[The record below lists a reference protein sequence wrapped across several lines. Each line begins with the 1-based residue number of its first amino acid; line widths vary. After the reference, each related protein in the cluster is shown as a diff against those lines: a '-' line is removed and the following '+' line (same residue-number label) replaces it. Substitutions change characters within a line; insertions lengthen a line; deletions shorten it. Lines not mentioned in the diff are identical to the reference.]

1 MSRSHAL
8 ESNLST
14 ISYPSH
20 IITIKMIKN
29 IVFDFGGVLVQHD
42 FIAYFSDYFHS
53 EEKARQF
60 FSQALPHSFS
70 DEVDRALHPFHYY
83 IERQQRQWPEY
94 ADAIDRFD
102 KHFADM
108 FTGETE
114 GMYEWMCQLKAEGY
128 RLLGLSNW
136 SAKVHEVIARFPR
149 VFSSLEDSLISYTC
163 HYLKP
168 EREIYELFLSKFGL
182 RPEECVF
189 IDDRPDNI
197 EGARKEGMHGVVFH
211 DMDQLKLAIQQL
223 IEEQGGRL

>member
-1 MSRSHAL
+1 MTRSHVL
-8 ESNLST
+8 ESNFST

-53 EEKARQF
+53 EEKARLF

-70 DEVDRALHPFHYY
+70 DEVDRALHPFQYY
-83 IERQQRQWPEY
+83 LERQQRQWPEY
-94 ADAIDRFD
+94 ADALYRFD
-102 KHFADM
+102 KHFADL

-136 SAKVHEVIARFPR
+136 SAKVHEVIDRFHR
-149 VFSSLEDSLISYTC
+149 VFSPLEDSLISYTC

-168 EREIYELFLSKFGL
+168 EREIYELFLSKFGV

-197 EGARKEGMHGVVFH
+197 EGARKVGMHGVVFH

-223 IEEQGGRL
+223 IAEQGRRL